1 MRGTRLVTLALTA
14 ALAAAFAVPGTAS
27 AGKKSGPVVVGKD
40 DAGDWGANVD
50 PTIGPVGAAFGMD
63 LTEATIT
70 MADKATVNFIIKLA
84 SLPPSGGVPEGVR
97 YTWDFSVNGKQL
109 ELDGKFS
116 NYSRGACDPT
126 SGQCPPPRDPGLQ
139 PFLLRGTCAPN
150 PTVTNLVVCEELGV
164 VKAIFDS
171 AAGTITI
178 PVPLAMMS
186 AKPGTKIEPATNPT
200 FGASVNAIPSA
211 FVSSGNMPFD
221 ALTATVAFTVPKS

>member
-1 MRGTRLVTLALTA
+1 MRGKRLVTLALTA
-14 ALAAAFAVPGTAS
+14 ALAAAFAVPGIAS
-27 AGKKSGPVVVGKD
+27 AAKKAGPVVVGKD
-40 DAGDWGANVD
+40 DAGDWGGNVD

-70 MADKATVNFIIKLA
+70 MADRSTVNFIIKLA
-84 SLPPSGGVPEGVR
+84 SLPPSGGIPEGVR
-97 YTWDFSVNGKQL
+97 YTWDFNVNGKLL
-109 ELDGKFS
+109 ELDGKFT
-116 NYSRGACDPT
+116 NFTRGACDPT
-126 SGQCPPPRDPGLQ
+126 NGQCPPPRDPGLQ

-164 VKAIFDS
+164 VQATFDS

-186 AKPGTKIEPATNPT
+186 AKAGTKIQPGVNPS

-221 ALTATVAFTVPKS
+221 AMTSTVAFTVPKS